1 MSTPSAKTTK
11 KTTTTVVKT
20 TTKQPQ
26 QTLVSTRGAGSK
38 VKKPKTTA
46 TGKKVVNSHSNR
58 LLSSNGLMRFSRSR
72 MFHRRAL
79 YRISKWKADQAK
91 LKDDKTKKTAGSI
104 QKKKQRTPALKKKP
118 VGGDRNGKERLVR
131 TKRFPRYYATE
142 ERPKKF
148 SVKRKR
154 FSDHPRRFRSTLTP
168 GTVVILVAGKH
179 AGKRAVVVKHLSS
192 GLLLVTGKHRV
203 KNFDNEYLFLII
215 NLGPHKLNGVPLRR
229 VNQIYVIATS
239 TKLDLSS
246 AKFDNLDDKFFK
258 RVRPAKKNA
267 EKDIFDSK
275 KEKPQ
280 LSNERREAQRNT
292 DAVVV
297 SAIKAHADSRLLR
310 RYIKS
315 RFQLWNGVLP
325 HKLKF

>member
-1 MSTPSAKTTK
+1 MSTPSAKTAPSGGKKTT

-20 TTKQPQ
+20 TTTTKTAQQPL
-26 QTLVSTRGAGSK
+26 QTLATTRGAGSK

-58 LLSSNGLMRFSRSR
+58 LLNNNGLMRFSRGR
-72 MFHRRAL
+72 MFQRRAL
-79 YRISKWKADQAK
+79 YRINKWKGDQAK
-91 LKDDKTKKTAGSI
+91 LQGDKTKKTAGSI
-104 QKKKQRTPALKKKP
+104 QKKKRTPALKKKP

-131 TKRFPRYYATE
+131 TKRFPRYYPTE

-154 FSDHPRRFRSTLTP
+154 FSNHPRRFRSTLTP

-179 AGKRAVVVKHLSS
+179 AGKRVVVVKQLSS
-192 GLLLVTGKHRV
+192 GLLLVTG
-203 KNFDNEYLFLII
+203 
-215 NLGPHKLNGVPLRR
+215 PHKLNGVSLRC
-229 VNQIYVIATS
+229 VNQIYVIGTS

-275 KEKPQ
+275 KEQPQ
-280 LSNERREAQRNT
+280 LSEERRQAQTNVDT
-292 DAVVV
+292 AVL

-310 RYIKS
+310 RYLKS

-325 HKLKF
+325 HKLQF

>member
-1 MSTPSAKTTK
+1 MSAPSVKTVPTSGK
-11 KTTTTVVKT
+11 AQTKTTTTTTIIKKTTT

-38 VKKPKTTA
+38 VKKAKITA
-46 TGKKVVNSHSNR
+46 SGKKVVNAHSNR
-58 LLSSNGLMRFSRSR
+58 LLGNGLMRFSRGR
-72 MFHRRAL
+72 MFQRRAL
-79 YRISKWKADQAK
+79 YRIKKWKGDQAT
-91 LKDDKTKKTAGSI
+91 LQGDKTKKTAGSI
-104 QKKKQRTPALKKKP
+104 QKKKRTPALTKKSL
-118 VGGDRNGKERLVR
+118 GGDRNGKERLVR
-131 TKRFPRYYATE
+131 AKRFPRYYPTE

-154 FSDHPRRFRSTLTP
+154 FGDHPRRFRASLTP

-179 AGKRAVVVKHLSS
+179 AGKRAVVVKQLSS
-192 GLLLVTGKHRV
+192 GLLLVTG
-203 KNFDNEYLFLII
+203 
-215 NLGPHKLNGVPLRR
+215 PSKLNGVSLRR

-239 TKLDLSS
+239 TKLDLAS
-246 AKFDNLDDKFFK
+246 ASFDSYDDKFFK
-258 RVRPAKKNA
+258 RVRVAKKDA

-280 LSNERREAQRNT
+280 LSEDRRQAQRT
-292 DAVVV
+292 VDSAVIN
-297 SAIKAHADSRLLR
+297 AIKANADSRLLR
-310 RYIKS
+310 RYLKS

>member
-1 MSTPSAKTTK
+1 MSTPSAKTATSAGK
-11 KTTTTVVKT
+11 AKTKTTTTVVKT
-20 TTKQPQ
+20 TTATTTKKQPQ
-26 QTLVSTRGAGSK
+26 QTLTNTRGITSK

-46 TGKKVVNSHSNR
+46 SGKKVVNSHSNR
-58 LLSSNGLMRFSRSR
+58 LLNANGLMRFSRGR
-72 MFHRRAL
+72 MYHRRAL
-79 YRISKWKADQAK
+79 YRISKWKGDQAK
-91 LKDDKTKKTAGSI
+91 LQGDKTKKTAGSI
-104 QKKKQRTPALKKKP
+104 QKKKKRTPALKKKP
-118 VGGDRNGKERLVR
+118 VGGERNGKERLVR
-131 TKRFPRYYATE
+131 TKRFPRYYPTE

-148 SVKRKR
+148 SVKRKS
-154 FSDHPRRFRSTLTP
+154 FSNHPRRFRSTLTP

-192 GLLLVTGKHRV
+192 GLLLVTG
-203 KNFDNEYLFLII
+203 
-215 NLGPHKLNGVPLRR
+215 PHKLNGVSLRR

-267 EKDIFDSK
+267 DKDIFDAK

-280 LSNERREAQRNT
+280 LSDERRQAQRTT
-292 DAVVV
+292 DAAVLNV
-297 SAIKAHADSRLLR
+297 IKANADSRLLR
-310 RYIKS
+310 RYLKS

-325 HKLKF
+325 HKMKF

>member
-1 MSTPSAKTTK
+1 MSTPSAKTTT
-11 KTTTTVVKT
+11 KTAA
-20 TTKQPQ
+20 KQPQ
-26 QTLVSTRGAGSK
+26 QTLASTSGAGAK
-38 VKKPKTTA
+38 VKKSKTTA
-46 TGKKVVNSHSNR
+46 TGKKVINSHSNR
-58 LLSSNGLMRFSRSR
+58 TLNNNGLMRFSRGR

-79 YRISKWKADQAK
+79 YRISKWKTDQAK
-91 LKDDKTKKTAGSI
+91 LKGDKTKKTVGSI
-104 QKKKQRTPALKKKP
+104 QKKKATPALKKKP

-131 TKRFPRYYATE
+131 TKRFPRFYPTE

-154 FSDHPRRFRSTLTP
+154 FGDHPRRFRSTLTP

-179 AGKRAVVVKHLSS
+179 AGKRVVVVKHLSS
-192 GLLLVTGKHRV
+192 GLLLVTG
-203 KNFDNEYLFLII
+203 
-215 NLGPHKLNGVPLRR
+215 PHKLNGVPLSR
-229 VNQIYVIATS
+229 VNQIYVIGTS

-246 AKFDNLDDKFFK
+246 AKFDNLDDKFLK
-258 RVRPAKKNA
+258 RVRPTKKNA

-275 KEKPQ
+275 KEKTP
-280 LSNERREAQRNT
+280 LSAERREAQRTT
-292 DAVVV
+292 DAAVI

-310 RYIKS
+310 RYLKS

>member
-1 MSTPSAKTTK
+1 MSTPSVKTVPTGGK
-11 KTTTTVVKT
+11 TQTTTTTTTTVVQKTTT
-20 TTKQPQ
+20 TTKQPKH
-26 QTLVSTRGAGSK
+26 TLVRTLGAGSK
-38 VKKPKTTA
+38 AKKAKVTA
-46 TGKKVVNSHSNR
+46 SGKKVVNSHSNR
-58 LLSSNGLMRFSRSR
+58 LLNNNGLMRFSRGR

-79 YRISKWKADQAK
+79 YRISKWKTDQAN
-91 LKDDKTKKTAGSI
+91 LQGDKTKKTAGSI

-118 VGGDRNGKERLVR
+118 VGGERNGKERLVR
-131 TKRFPRYYATE
+131 TKRFPRFYPTE

-154 FSDHPRRFRSTLTP
+154 FGDHPRRFRANLTP

-179 AGKRAVVVKHLSS
+179 AGKRVVVVKHLSS
-192 GLLLVTGKHRV
+192 GLLLVTG
-203 KNFDNEYLFLII
+203 
-215 NLGPHKLNGVPLRR
+215 PSKLNGVSLRR
-229 VNQIYVIATS
+229 VNQIYVIGTS

-246 AKFDNLDDKFFK
+246 AKFDQLDDKFFK

-267 EKDIFDSK
+267 DKDIFDSK

-280 LSNERREAQRNT
+280 LSDERREAQRNVDT
-292 DAVVV
+292 TVLA
-297 SAIKAHADSRLLR
+297 AIKAHADSRLLR
-310 RYIKS
+310 RYLKS

>member
-1 MSTPSAKTTK
+1 MSTPWAMTATSGVKAKQQ
-11 KTTTTVVKT
+11 TTTTVVKT
-20 TTKQPQ
+20 TTTTATTKQPQ
-26 QTLVSTRGAGSK
+26 QLVLGTRSVSSK
-38 VKKPKTTA
+38 LKKPKTTP

-58 LLSSNGLMRFSRSR
+58 ELNASGLMRFSRGR

-79 YRISKWKADQAK
+79 YRISKWKGDQSK
-91 LKDDKTKKTAGSI
+91 LQQDKTKKTAGSI

-131 TKRFPRYYATE
+131 TKRFPRYYPTE
-142 ERPKKF
+142 ERPKNF

-154 FSDHPRRFRSTLTP
+154 FNDHPRRFRSTLTP

-192 GLLLVTGKHRV
+192 GLLLVTG
-203 KNFDNEYLFLII
+203 
-215 NLGPHKLNGVPLRR
+215 PHKLNGVPLRR

-239 TKLDLSS
+239 TKLDLSA

-275 KEKPQ
+275 KEKSP
-280 LSNERREAQRNT
+280 LSDERRQAQVNT
-292 DAVVV
+292 DAVVLN
-297 SAIKAHADSRLLR
+297 AIKANADSKLLR
-310 RYIKS
+310 QYLKS

-325 HKLKF
+325 HKMKF

>member
-1 MSTPSAKTTK
+1 MSTPSGKTATSGGK
-11 KTTTTVVKT
+11 ATTKTTTTVVKTITST

-26 QTLVSTRGAGSK
+26 QTLISTRGATSK
-38 VKKPKTTA
+38 VKKPKTT
-46 TGKKVVNSHSNR
+46 TSGKKVVNSHANR
-58 LLSSNGLMRFSRSR
+58 LLSGNGLMRFSRGR
-72 MFHRRAL
+72 MYHRRAL
-79 YRISKWKADQAK
+79 YRINKWKGDQAK
-91 LKDDKTKKTAGSI
+91 LQGDKTKKTAGSI
-104 QKKKQRTPALKKKP
+104 QKKKQRTAALKKKP

-131 TKRFPRYYATE
+131 VKRLPRYYPTE

-154 FSDHPRRFRSTLTP
+154 FGDHPRRFRSTLTP

-192 GLLLVTGKHRV
+192 GLLLIT
-203 KNFDNEYLFLII
+203 
-215 NLGPHKLNGVPLRR
+215 GPHKLNGVPLRR
-229 VNQIYVIATS
+229 INQIYVIATS

-246 AKFDNLDDKFFK
+246 AKLDNLDDKFFK

-280 LSNERREAQRNT
+280 LSDERRQAQLTT
-292 DAVVV
+292 DAAVL
-297 SAIKAHADSRLLR
+297 SAIKSNADRRLLR
-310 RYIKS
+310 QYLKS

-325 HKLKF
+325 HKLHF

>member
-1 MSTPSAKTTK
+1 
-11 KTTTTVVKT
+11 
-20 TTKQPQ
+20 
-26 QTLVSTRGAGSK
+26 
-38 VKKPKTTA
+38 
-46 TGKKVVNSHSNR
+46 
-58 LLSSNGLMRFSRSR
+58 MRFSRGR

-79 YRISKWKADQAK
+79 YRINKWKGDQAK
-91 LKDDKTKKTAGSI
+91 LQGDKTKKTAGSI
-104 QKKKQRTPALKKKP
+104 QKKKKQRTPLLKKKP
-118 VGGDRNGKERLVR
+118 IGGDRNGKERLVR
-131 TKRFPRYYATE
+131 TKRFPRYYPTE

-148 SVKRKR
+148 TVKRKR
-154 FSDHPRRFRSTLTP
+154 FGDHPRRFRSTLTP

-192 GLLLVTGKHRV
+192 GLLLVTG
-203 KNFDNEYLFLII
+203 
-215 NLGPHKLNGVPLRR
+215 PHKLNGVSLRR

-267 EKDIFDSK
+267 DKDIFDSK

-280 LSNERREAQRNT
+280 LSDERRQAQR
-292 DAVVV
+292 DADSAVL

-310 RYIKS
+310 RYLKS

-325 HKLKF
+325 HKLRF

>member
-1 MSTPSAKTTK
+1 MSTPSVKTVPTGGQAKTTTK
-11 KTTTTVVKT
+11 TTTVVKT
-20 TTKQPQ
+20 TTTTTTKQPQ
-26 QTLVSTRGAGSK
+26 QKLVSTLGARSK
-38 VKKPKTTA
+38 VQKAKTTA

-58 LLSSNGLMRFSRSR
+58 LLSANGLMRFSRGR
-72 MFHRRAL
+72 MFQRRAL
-79 YRISKWKADQAK
+79 YRINKWKGAQAQ
-91 LKDDKTKKTAGSI
+91 LQGDKTKKTAGSI
-104 QKKKQRTPALKKKP
+104 QKKKRTPALKKKP

-131 TKRFPRYYATE
+131 TKRFPRYYPTE

-148 SVKRKR
+148 SVKRKH
-154 FSDHPRRFRSTLTP
+154 FSAHPRRFRSTLTP

-179 AGKRAVVVKHLSS
+179 AGKRVVVVKHLSS
-192 GLLLVTGKHRV
+192 GLLLVTG
-203 KNFDNEYLFLII
+203 
-215 NLGPHKLNGVPLRR
+215 PHKLNGVSLRR

-246 AKFDNLDDKFFK
+246 ANFDNLDDKFFK
-258 RVRPAKKNA
+258 RVRATKKNA

-280 LSNERREAQRNT
+280 LSDERRQAQRNVDT
-292 DAVVV
+292 AVL
-297 SAIKAHADSRLLR
+297 SAVKANADSRLLR
-310 RYIKS
+310 KYLKS

>member
-1 MSTPSAKTTK
+1 MATPSAKTTTK
-11 KTTTTVVKT
+11 AT

-26 QTLVSTRGAGSK
+26 QTVASTSGAGSK
-38 VKKPKTTA
+38 VKKVKTTA

-58 LLSSNGLMRFSRSR
+58 LLSGNGLMRFSRGR

-91 LKDDKTKKTAGSI
+91 LKADKTKKTAGSI
-104 QKKKQRTPALKKKP
+104 QKKKRTPALKKKP
-118 VGGDRNGKERLVR
+118 IGGERNGKERLVR
-131 TKRFPRYYATE
+131 TKRFPRYYPTE

-148 SVKRKR
+148 SVKRKK
-154 FSDHPRRFRSTLTP
+154 FSDHPRRFRSSLTA

-192 GLLLVTGKHRV
+192 GLLLVTG
-203 KNFDNEYLFLII
+203 
-215 NLGPHKLNGVPLRR
+215 PHKLNGVPLRR

-239 TKLDLSS
+239 TKLDLSA
-246 AKFDNLDDKFFK
+246 AKFENLDDKFFK

-280 LSNERREAQRNT
+280 LSKERLEAQRNT
-292 DAVVV
+292 DATVLN
-297 SAIKAHADSRLLR
+297 AIKAHPDRRLLR
-310 RYIKS
+310 QYLKS